1 MEKEKCVAEQGI
13 YDDFMFY
20 YKNSTVQSYLLNW
33 DLMHRD
39 CNMYLKE
46 LRLILRPMSL
56 IGNEITHK
64 GYNNDKPFI
73 PSEKIKEMLSAEDN
87 DFEDSIINTT
97 RVKYAP
103 SEFWFGSMQIILDFL
118 NMLHFDTRDLITK
131 GAAVS
136 TEEVGDVYDVNY
148 EIKYEN

>member
-1 MEKEKCVAEQGI
+1 MKEITEKQKCIAEQSVYG
-13 YDDFMFY
+13 
-20 YKNSTVQSYLLNW
+20 
-33 DLMHRD
+33 DLIGYH
-39 CNMYLKE
+39 KE
-46 LRLILRPMSL
+46 GHICKMDIRYVENDYNYSPILRPMSL
-56 IGNEITHK
+56 LTKEITHK

-73 PSEKIKEMLSAEDN
+73 PSEKIKEMLSIEDN
-87 DFEDSIINTT
+87 DFEDSILNTT

-136 TEEVGDVYDVNY
+136 TEEVGDVYDV
-148 EIKYEN
+148 KQ